1 MNKEELEKNFKEQKD
16 RHDMLLSMQEMLA
29 SMSNDKRLMLRCKIH
44 RFLGKITDDI
54 LAEPAVFNK
63 DFTPVLNILDQLIQ
77 CYEDIK

>member
-1 MNKEELEKNFKEQKD
+1 MDKEELEKNFKEQKD
-16 RHDMLLSMQEMLA
+16 RHDMLLSMQELLA
-29 SMSNDKRLMLRCKIH
+29 SMSDDKRLMIRCKIY

-54 LAEPAVFNK
+54 LAEPAIFNK